1 RRVRAAVHQL
11 VAGVGHG
18 TSRRRAARRRARVTA
33 PLAGAPADPPPRERP
48 ALRAAWLD
56 LAMLSYAVDPDA
68 LRAYVPAGTE
78 LDAFLGTTYVSVVG
92 FRFAR
97 TRVFGVPIPGH
108 VNFDEV
114 NLRFYVRRLAPEG
127 WRRGVVFLRQLVPRR
142 AIAWTAR
149 AWYNEPYRTLPMR
162 HTIARRADG
171 WPTAARYDWRRRGRW
186 EGLSVRTSAEPAPI
200 AADSAE
206 AFIAEHYWGYTR
218 QRDGST
224 IEYRVAHPRWR
235 AAPADDARFDADALA
250 LYGAPFD
257 ALLAGQPAFAFVA
270 DGSPVT
276 VYRPVRLPRTGASA

>member
-1 RRVRAAVHQL
+1 M
-11 VAGVGHG
+11 
-18 TSRRRAARRRARVTA
+18 TSR
-33 PLAGAPADPPPRERP
+33 LDGAGADLASHRKT
-48 ALRAAWLD
+48 ALTAAWLD
-56 LAMLSYAVDPDA
+56 LAMLNYRVPPDA
-68 LRAYVPAGTE
+68 VRRCVPAGTE
-78 LDAFLGTTYVSVVG
+78 LDEHEGAAYVSVVG
-92 FRFAR
+92 FRFAS
-97 TRVFGVPIPGH
+97 TRVLGIRIPGH
-108 VNFDEV
+108 VDFDEV
-114 NLRFYVRRLAPEG
+114 NLRTYVRHRAPEG
-127 WRRGVVFLRQLVPRR
+127 WRRGVVFIHELVPRR

-171 WPTAARYDWRRRGRW
+171 WPTAARYEWRRRGRW

-250 LYGAPFD
+250 LYGVPFD